1 MQGPL
6 KSGVGR
12 FPRRKIRRS
21 CRWHIGGSG
30 ACGDISGSGS
40 GGGGGPALTSSAYY
54 RRMRLHTA
62 STLDL
67 PVRKFYSN
75 RKQQFV
81 CSKDLRTNTWAWSH
95 PLRTHTLLSERY
107 KNHLLQY
114 SILPFLRASTL
125 TNDLLRKVGRTQT
138 F

>member
-1 MQGPL
+1 M
-6 KSGVGR
+6 
-12 FPRRKIRRS
+12 
-21 CRWHIGGSG
+21 
-30 ACGDISGSGS
+30 
-40 GGGGGPALTSSAYY
+40 TSSAYY

-67 PVRKFYSN
+67 PVSKFDSN
-75 RKQQFV
+75 INHQFV
-81 CSKDLRTNTWAWSH
+81 RSKDLRTNTSVWSH

-125 TNDLLRKVGRTQT
+125 TKDLLRKVGRTQT